1 MVVILLLV
9 PSSSSSSLTTTT
21 YTNSVS
27 ISQPKYHV
35 TNSSSEHNRTPLH
48 SSKYYCY
55 GSQPLTH
62 HQSYINTRPST
73 SSNANR
79 NNYNYNREYVNH
91 ITRINISNDF
101 DPQIEAS
108 NSEPEAIVKEG
119 EFEFLIY
126 HFTSDLR
133 IEICSFFGIS
143 L

>member
-35 TNSSSEHNRTPLH
+35 TNSSSDHNSRTPLH
-48 SSKYYCY
+48 SSNYYCY
-55 GSQPLTH
+55 GSQPRTH
-62 HQSYINTRPST
+62 HQSYINARPST

-101 DPQIEAS
+101 DPQIKAS
-108 NSEPEAIVKEG
+108 NGEPEAIVKEG
-119 EFEFLIY
+119 EFASLILLIY
-126 HFTSDLR
+126 
-133 IEICSFFGIS
+133 ICF
-143 L
+143 